1 VEQFKDTDVIVRA
14 SSKSG
19 RIVTYGGQ
27 RLSMSTH
34 LANRVRHMLADRNDW
49 HRFPDDV
56 RDWLEVQDRRS
67 VIPEPQ
73 QLLVETFEH
82 EKLHYMVAHS
92 FEGWNAHQ
100 SLGMLITRRMENAGL
115 KPLGFVAN
123 DYALACYGL
132 EPVRDPASLFSP
144 DILEQEFVDWVEQS
158 LLLKT
163 ACGEVAVIGGLV
175 ERQHPGKRKT
185 GRQVSFSTDLIY
197 DVLRRYEP
205 GHLLLRAA
213 WDDARA
219 RMTELGRLVRLVDRA
234 SATMLHVETDRI
246 TPMAVPLMV
255 IVGREALPP
264 GAEAD
269 ATLLVQA
276 QELADEAM
284 RE

>member
-1 VEQFKDTDVIVRA
+1 
-14 SSKSG
+14 
-19 RIVTYGGQ
+19 
-27 RLSMSTH
+27 
-34 LANRVRHMLADRNDW
+34 
-49 HRFPDDV
+49 
-56 RDWLEVQDRRS
+56 VQSERS
-67 VIPEPQ
+67 VLPEPHE
-73 QLLVETFEH
+73 LLVETFPH
-82 EKLHYMVAHS
+82 EGQHFMVAYS

-100 SLGMLITRRMENAGL
+100 SLGMLITRRMESAGL

-132 EPVRDPASLFSP
+132 EPITDPQALFSP
-144 DILEQEFVDWVEQS
+144 DILEQEFVTWVES
-158 LLLKT
+158 SMLLKT
-163 ACGEVAVIGGLV
+163 AFREVAVIGGLV

-205 GHLLLRAA
+205 EHLLLRAA
-213 WDDARA
+213 WDDARR

-234 SATMLHVETDRI
+234 AATMRHVETGRI

-269 ATLLVQA
+269 EALLTQA
-276 QELADEAM
+276 EELAEAAM
-284 RE
+284 RA

>member
-1 VEQFKDTDVIVRA
+1 
-14 SSKSG
+14 
-19 RIVTYGGQ
+19 
-27 RLSMSTH
+27 
-34 LANRVRHMLADRNDW
+34 
-49 HRFPDDV
+49 
-56 RDWLEVQDRRS
+56 
-67 VIPEPQ
+67 
-73 QLLVETFEH
+73 
-82 EKLHYMVAHS
+82 
-92 FEGWNAHQ
+92 
-100 SLGMLITRRMENAGL
+100 MLITRRMENAGL

-132 EPVRDPASLFSP
+132 QPITNPQALFSA
-144 DILEQEFVDWVEQS
+144 DILEQEFVVWVEQS

-163 ACGEVAVIGGLV
+163 AFREVAVIGGLV
-175 ERQHPGKRKT
+175 ERQHPGKKKS

-255 IVGREALPP
+255 IVGRESLPP
-264 GAEAD
+264 GADAD
-269 ATLLVQA
+269 ASLLIEA
-276 QELADEAM
+276 EALADEAM
-284 RE
+284 RL